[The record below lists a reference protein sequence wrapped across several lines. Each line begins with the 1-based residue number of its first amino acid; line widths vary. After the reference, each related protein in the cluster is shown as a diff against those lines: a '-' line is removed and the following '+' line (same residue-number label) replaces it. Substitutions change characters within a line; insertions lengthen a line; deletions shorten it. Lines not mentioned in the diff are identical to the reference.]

1 MIGLIRPSLAVTM
14 LGGIRAIA
22 FVALVF
28 IFLSSGA
35 NAAGRV
41 FYDGFEDGT
50 TNAWAPGESS
60 GYYAKCDVVT
70 SALDGLAGP
79 KSGTRMARCN
89 WDGTQGNFGHRS
101 QEMIKSGWSKSRESF
116 IRWWARADNDIDYAQ
131 GSKMFRAPG
140 AISYAAIQFEQGASA
155 SLFSVIYKSNNVQI
169 GTTNWGCGPALRGA
183 SWHKYEIYF
192 LESTSGQNNGIA
204 RIWIDGSLCWEA
216 LNVNTDDP
224 QGSGYWADFHLMSN
238 WSLNTG
244 WEHDANNHMY
254 WDEFEIYSDTGSGAT
269 GSMANATITQGG
281 ADTTPPVRSNGS
293 PTGALPAGTTQANL
307 TLTTDE
313 SATCR
318 WASSAG
324 TSYASMS
331 GTFSTTGGTSHT
343 SVPITGLVNGGSY
356 TRYVRCQDGSG
367 NANTTDYPISW
378 TVASGGDS
386 TPPVISGGAPSGEL
400 PSGTTTTVMSVITD
414 ETSTCRYSTT
424 PGVSYASM
432 SNTFSTTGGTSH
444 STTVAGLSDGGAYT
458 RYVRC
463 LDSFGNSN
471 ASDYSVAWTVAIA
484 SGGGPV
490 PMNECSSPPPGTV
503 FCEDFDTGSTSDAQR
518 RAKWDDFDGALDVQF
533 LTSDAGPSLTV
544 GNHTAQFRVAAGQ
557 SGAADLVKVLS
568 PTHDKLYARWF
579 QKYETGF
586 NFNAPLHGGGLA
598 LGDRG
603 YLGSSGVQPTGSDF
617 AYFNIQHQNSTPF
630 HNALYSY
637 DYYLGMY
644 QDCGPPGS
652 CFGDSLPCVSGAS
665 YCTNPAHVPQT
676 TPPTVTS
683 NVWYCVESMVD
694 AGTTGAT
701 GSFSLWQDGVNL
713 ANISGLNIRSTTALK
728 IENLYLALFHHDG
741 THSTQGVLIDNVVVS
756 TQRIGCSSGATLDT
770 TPPSDPG
777 TPSCTA
783 SISPDQI
790 SCSWTASTDN
800 VGVQD
805 YQLERCE
812 MHGCAA
818 SGWSQI
824 ATPTTNSYVDNVP
837 SPTAFNYRLRAR
849 DAALNYS
856 SYSGTGG
863 SAVPVDKS
871 FAYGL
876 SMPLEYRLY
885 SQSDRALLWGV
896 ASDIGAGWV
905 RIDVTHSTV
914 EPNAPVGSVHTYD
927 WSSYDAAISELQSG
941 GFKILIVAG
950 YSPAWNRD
958 GSCAFSNARP
968 VDVQAFAD
976 FVGAAV
982 TRYSPDA
989 VEVWPG
995 ANSVQYYCPGVNSS
1009 HYAGVLEASYISSKT
1024 AKPSL
1029 AVLSTGMVPAVTSL
1043 PNTESPT
1050 DFLQGIYTAGAKD
1063 YFDAVGFHPYS
1074 YPDAP
1079 SVPYS
1084 GGTPNGWQTMEQT
1097 TPSLRDVMTSNGDSI
1112 KRIWP
1117 TEWGAPTAGD
1127 TTHVTEQQQGD
1138 DYTLDALKRLAQ
1150 KAWSGPSF
1158 IYSPRDLGTGPTVA
1172 DFFGL
1177 TDRSWN
1183 PKPGYWAY
1191 RSLANPR
1198 PSPNVFRVTQ

>member
-1 MIGLIRPSLAVTM
+1 MVISFARLALIAC
-14 LGGIRAIA
+14 
-22 FVALVF
+22 LVWAG
-28 IFLSSGA
+28 SA
-35 NAAGRV
+35 QAAGRT
-41 FYDGFEDGT
+41 FFDDWESGGTGSWSQDGSR
-50 TNAWAPGESS
+50 NR
-60 GYYAKCDVVT
+60 CNVVT
-70 SALDGLAGP
+70 SAADGGVGP
-79 KSGTRMARCN
+79 QTGSYMLRCN
-89 WDGTQGNFGHRS
+89 WNGVVAWDDPAAFETLRLSSFGFSGGSEIFFRFYIRVDNNAKDHPANGPKIFRLVGSSFWALNFRTGTANGSLYNGADNQIDGTFWGGSNTLSNGQWHKL
-101 QEMIKSGWSKSRESF
+101 EMYIK
-116 IRWWARADNDIDYAQ
+116 N
-131 GSKMFRAPG
+131 
-140 AISYAAIQFEQGASA
+140 
-155 SLFSVIYKSNNVQI
+155 
-169 GTTNWGCGPALRGA
+169 GTTDGVVRYWEDDVMQ
-183 SWHKYEIYF
+183 YEA
-192 LESTSGQNNGIA
+192 TS
-204 RIWIDGSLCWEA
+204 
-216 LNVNTDDP
+216 VNTS
-224 QGSGYWADFHLMSN
+224 QSGGVSNWAPFYISSN
-238 WSLNTG
+238 WSG
-244 WEHDANNHMY
+244 AEGCCDHDTSNYLY
-254 WDEFEIYSDTGSGAT
+254 WDNFEIYSDTASGAT
-269 GSMANATITQGG
+269 GSMSAGTITQGG
-281 ADTTPPVRSNGS
+281 GDTTPPVRSNGA

-318 WASSAG
+318 WASFAG
-324 TSYASMS
+324 ASYASMS

-356 TRYVRCQDGSG
+356 TRYVRCQDGLG

-400 PSGTTTTVMSVITD
+400 PSGTTTTVMSVVTD

-533 LTSDAGPSLTV
+533 PTSDTGPSLTV
-544 GNHTAQFRVAAGQ
+544 GNHTAQFRAASGQ
-557 SGAADLVKVLS
+557 SGGADLVKVLS

-598 LGDRG
+598 LGDRV
-603 YLGSSGVQPTGSDF
+603 YLGSSGVRPTGSDF

-630 HNALYSY
+630 HNSLYAY

-652 CFGDSLPCVSGAS
+652 CFGDSLPCVYDSGAS
-665 YCTNPAHVPQT
+665 YCTNTAHVPQT

-805 YQLERCE
+805 YPLERCE

-849 DAALNYS
+849 DEALNYS

-863 SAVPVDKS
+863 TAVPVDKS

-927 WSSYDAAISELQSG
+927 WSAYDAAISELQSG

-995 ANSVQYYCPGVNSS
+995 ANSVQYYCPGVSSS
-1009 HYAGVLEASYISSKT
+1009 HYAGVLEASYISAKT

-1079 SVPYS
+1079 SVPYA

-1177 TDRSWN
+1177 TDRNWN